1 MRVLVTGAAGFVG
14 SHVARALLARGCL
27 GDSGG
32 ANRAIGELVLA
43 DAILPAQ
50 DLADGPA
57 QGPSRGPGQAPAGGA
72 PSTSGIRLRTE
83 TGDLRDPAF
92 LQRLIGEGV
101 DSVFHLAAALTM
113 QAETDFVRGLEVNVH
128 ALMRLLELCRAQ
140 ARVPKLVFPSSIAAF
155 GGELPRTVDDSVA
168 QTPQTSYGTHKSI
181 AELLISDYSR
191 HGFVDGRALRLPVV
205 LIRPGASVPAVSDR
219 IAAIV
224 REPLCGRDVVCP
236 LAAGTRIPVS
246 SARRVAES
254 LLAIHDLP
262 VAAFGATRAMNL
274 PSLTVSVGEM
284 IESVRRCARGRRL
297 GAVRIEPDASLQAV
311 VDGWP
316 AAFVSERASRCG
328 IAADADFDEIVR
340 AFIEECPT

>member
-1 MRVLVTGAAGFVG
+1 MRVLVTGAWGFVG
-14 SHVARALLARGCL
+14 SHVTKALLARGRL
-27 GDSGG
+27 VDSRG
-32 ANRAIGELVLA
+32 ADRLIGELVLA
-43 DAILPAQ
+43 DAITPAAGVAQ
-50 DLADGPA
+50 WVPDQSRDG
-57 QGPSRGPGQAPAGGA
+57 AGHAAAGSA
-72 PSTSGIRLRTE
+72 RYAGVVRVRTE

-92 LQRLIGEGV
+92 LRRLVGAGV

-140 ARVPKLVFPSSIAAF
+140 ARPPKLVYPSSIAAF
-155 GGELPRTVDDSVA
+155 GGELPRTVDDSVV

-205 LIRPGASVPAVSDR
+205 LVRPGTPVPAVSDR

-224 REPLCGRDVVCP
+224 REPLSGRDLVCP

-262 VAAFGATRAMNL
+262 LAAFGATRAMNL
-274 PSLTVSVGEM
+274 PSLTVSVGDM
-284 IESVRRCARGRRL
+284 IESVHRCAQGRRL
-297 GAVRIEPDASLQAV
+297 GEVRIEPDASLQAV

-316 AAFVSERASRCG
+316 AAFVSERASRWG